1 MTFTDDLQVPGQVF
15 HEIKYYEDVY
25 YYDDSDDLFDG
36 VLGLAIEESWPPR
49 FDQNILPSPFKTM
62 IDNNLL
68 STNMFSVVWPT
79 EEREQGT
86 LTFGGYDEDLLDGE
100 LISHSL
106 FPANT
111 TKWEVE
117 IEGLTMTD
125 RNNSKSILV
134 DKDLPEVRA
143 FFMSNSIIALTS
155 ISAKAYSN
163 IWTLG
168 SVHAIAIA
176 S

>member
-1 MTFTDDLQVPGQVF
+1 
-15 HEIKYYEDVY
+15 
-25 YYDDSDDLFDG
+25 
-36 VLGLAIEESWPPR
+36 VLGLTIEESWPPR
-49 FDQNILPSPFKTM
+49 FEGSRNILPSLFKTM

-106 FPANT
+106 FPENT

-134 DKDLPEVRA
+134 DKGLPELRA
-143 FFMSNSIIALTS
+143 FFLSHYPIIAFNYDLGQSLLKHMNTW
-155 ISAKAYSN
+155 ISACFRYRVVDCDEVSSLPDITIRVKRQM
-163 IWTLG
+163 
-168 SVHAIAIA
+168 
-176 S
+176 